1 MHVCNPHHSG
11 MPRQEGQEF
20 EASLRKVSEILS
32 KKQNINKRGD
42 WGCDL
47 SGRAPEFKRIKIK

>member
-1 MHVCNPHHSG
+1 